1 MHTPSIAALLLVPA
15 LLSPRTVSLL
25 PDSQPSEVTRPGA
38 GVVAR
43 TGTADDASDALATLR
58 AVFAAAERGDML
70 ALDSLYDGDSLTV
83 VEGAGIN
90 RGWADYRD
98 HHLGPEVK
106 AMKNF
111 YYRPV
116 DLEVHVVATTAW
128 TTFRYNL
135 KADMNGRA
143 IDNVGRGTAI
153 LVKRTVGANS
163 RWVVRHIQ
171 TSSRARRPTDPP
183 AT

>member
-1 MHTPSIAALLLVPA
+1 MRFLTQALSTLLPALVLSAVATPAAALSPSDESTRFWNASPAAGMSDSSDAIAA
-15 LLSPRTVSLL
+15 
-25 PDSQPSEVTRPGA
+25 
-38 GVVAR
+38 
-43 TGTADDASDALATLR
+43 LR
-58 AVFAAAERGDML
+58 AVFAAAERGDL
-70 ALDSLYDGDSLTV
+70 FALDSLYAGDSLTV

-111 YYRPV
+111 QYRPM
-116 DLEVHVVATTAW
+116 DIEVHVVGTTAW
-128 TTFRYNL
+128 TTFRYTL
-135 KADMNGRA
+135 KADMNGRS

-153 LVKRTVGANS
+153 LIRRGTSTDG

-171 TSSRARRPTDPP
+171 TSSRARRASDP
-183 AT
+183 ASE

>member
-1 MHTPSIAALLLVPA
+1 MQTPSITALLLVPA
-15 LLSPRTVSLL
+15 LLLLRTVIL
-25 PDSQPSEVTRPGA
+25 PPDVTASEVTRLDT
-38 GVVAR
+38 GVAH
-43 TGTADDASDALATLR
+43 TGLADDASDALATLR

-111 YYRPV
+111 FYRPV
-116 DLEVHVVATTAW
+116 DIDVHVVATTAW
-128 TTFRYNL
+128 LTFRYNL

-153 LVKRTVGANS
+153 LVKRTVGSNS

>member
-1 MHTPSIAALLLVPA
+1 MPSMLQALSTLFPA
-15 LLSPRTVSLL
+15 LVLSAVASPAAASCQGNESSRVS
-25 PDSQPSEVTRPGA
+25 T
-38 GVVAR
+38 
-43 TGTADDASDALATLR
+43 TAPAASNTDTTDAIATLR
-58 AVFAAAERGDML
+58 AVFAAAERGDLL
-70 ALDSLYDGDSLTV
+70 ALDSLYAGDSLTV

-111 YYRPV
+111 VYRPV
-116 DLEVHVVATTAW
+116 EIEMYVAGVTAW
-128 TTFRYNL
+128 ATFRYTL
-135 KADMNGRA
+135 KAEMNGRS

-153 LVKRTVGANS
+153 LIRRGAATDG

-171 TSSRARRPTDPP
+171 TSSRARRASDP
-183 AT
+183 ASD